1 MGFDRYYGLN
11 EYPNPT
17 DSDGIW
23 GIYDEPFLQ
32 FMAQELVQYKEPFAS
47 VMFTL
52 SSHTP
57 FKIPPQYQGVFPTGE
72 NPMIEAVAYTDHALK
87 KFFATVEKMPWY
99 KNTLFVI
106 TGDHTSSPKRTHAR
120 MLDAYRVPLILFH
133 PGGKLPKV
141 DPERIAQH
149 ADIGPTLMDFLG
161 IVTDRVL
168 PFGHSIFD
176 PSFEGLALS
185 QINGTYWMAH
195 KGYYL
200 EYRMHQPSK
209 LFELARLDS
218 PITDKPEV
226 KQQLEKKL
234 EAYIQYFNR
243 GLAENKLYRWREGP
257 EKAGR

>member
-1 MGFDRYYGLN
+1 
-11 EYPNPT
+11 
-17 DSDGIW
+17 
-23 GIYDEPFLQ
+23 
-32 FMAQELVQYKEPFAS
+32 
-47 VMFTL
+47 
-52 SSHTP
+52 
-57 FKIPPQYQGVFPTGE
+57 
-72 NPMIEAVAYTDHALK
+72 
-87 KFFATVEKMPWY
+87 
-99 KNTLFVI
+99 
-106 TGDHTSSPKRTHAR
+106 